1 MQHRNQGGF
10 SLIEIMV
17 VIVIMGLLLS
27 IVGPK
32 VFDQI
37 GTAKEKT
44 VRAHFGNF
52 KTALDS
58 YRLDN
63 FRYPTTEQG
72 LEALVM
78 QPDAEPVPK
87 KWRQY
92 MDKLPKDPWDTPYL
106 YESPAEEGRA
116 FDIYTLGADG
126 QRGGE
131 GEDAD
136 LSYWDDSG
144 LTP

>member
-1 MQHRNQGGF
+1 MQRTGQRGF

-27 IVGPK
+27 IVGPQ
-32 VFDQI
+32 VFDNVGKAQDQ
-37 GTAKEKT
+37 T
-44 VRAHFGNF
+44 VKAHFANI

-63 FRYPTTEQG
+63 FRYPTSEQG
-72 LEALVM
+72 LEALVY
-78 QPDAEPVPK
+78 QPSVDPVPK

-92 MDKLPKDPWDTPYL
+92 MEKLPRDPWDNDYVYT
-106 YESPAEEGRA
+106 SPGDNGRP
-116 FDIYTLGADG
+116 FDIYSLGADG
-126 QRGGE
+126 TRG

-136 LSYWDDSG
+136 ADRSYWDDAG
-144 LTP
+144 GEG